1 MFDTKYRPL
10 PHVIAVKCDYPH
22 LPYRFRQK
30 VKDLQYEVLELR
42 RISRNKYLRVYLFDD
57 ACMLLD
63 ILNNKILWTYDY
75 LSSMAVLKCL
85 IAEIKRFFVYENTGY
100 NPQNFIQINDYKSL
114 KKKFYET

>member
-10 PHVIAVKCDYPH
+10 PHVIAIKCDYPH

-30 VKDLQYEVLELR
+30 VKDLQHEILELR
-42 RISRNKYLRVYLFDD
+42 EISRNKYLRVYLFDD

-75 LSSMAVLKCL
+75 SLSMALLKSL
-85 IAEIKRFFVYENTGY
+85 MAELKRLFVYEKDCY
-100 NPQNFIQINDYKSL
+100 NLKNIIEINDYKSL
-114 KKKFYET
+114 KKKYYET